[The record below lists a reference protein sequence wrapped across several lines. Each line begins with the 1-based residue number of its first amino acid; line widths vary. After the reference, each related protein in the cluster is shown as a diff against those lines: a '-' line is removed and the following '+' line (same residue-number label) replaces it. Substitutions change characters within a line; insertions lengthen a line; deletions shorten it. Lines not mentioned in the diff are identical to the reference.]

1 MPSWISTQSLFNL
14 LLLGALLHAVIMAPV
29 VAFKAYRN
37 HQRRT
42 QVAVGK
48 VTDVRFGKLHW
59 GVNVPRPEIEF
70 RDANGGLFRFHSE
83 VGASWNPWRTG
94 DAVRICY
101 EPGDPGNAEIAFQ
114 KEHYYAGAVVL
125 APLMLV
131 VSAVRDELVT
141 GLLAGF

>member
-59 GVNVPRPEIEF
+59 GVNVPRPEVEF

-101 EPGDPGNAEIAFQ
+101 DPADPSNAEIAFP
-114 KEHYYAGAVVL
+114 ESHYYAGAIMFGAVWLVF
-125 APLMLV
+125 ASMLYK
-131 VSAVRDELVT
+131 LLT
-141 GLLAGF
+141 GLLAGL

>member
-1 MPSWISTQSLFNL
+1 MQSLFEL
-14 LLLGALLHAVIMAPV
+14 LILGALLHAVIMAPV
-29 VAFKAYRN
+29 VAVKSYRN

-114 KEHYYAGAVVL
+114 KSHYYAGAVVL
-125 APLMLV
+125 GTVWLYF
-131 VSAVRDELVT
+131 VSILYKLVT